1 MKIHG
6 NSLHSPN
13 LHHLYEIVDAEE
25 NDVFK
30 YGISGD
36 SLLKDG
42 TSARANEQ
50 VNLFNLVVNRVRFYA
65 NVLLT
70 DIKGRAEAERLENEY
85 IEAYEKQHGQ
95 KPRGNRE

>member
-6 NSLHSPN
+6 NSLQSPN
-13 LHHLYEIVDAEE
+13 LHHLYEIVDTEE

-36 SLLKDG
+36 PLLKDG

-50 VNLFNLVVNRVRFYA
+50 VNLFNLVVNRVRFYSR
-65 NVLLT
+65 VLLT
-70 DIKGRAEAERLENEY
+70 EIRGRAEAEHLENQY
-85 IEAYEKQHGQ
+85 IEEYEKVHGH
-95 KPRGNRE
+95 KPRGNKE